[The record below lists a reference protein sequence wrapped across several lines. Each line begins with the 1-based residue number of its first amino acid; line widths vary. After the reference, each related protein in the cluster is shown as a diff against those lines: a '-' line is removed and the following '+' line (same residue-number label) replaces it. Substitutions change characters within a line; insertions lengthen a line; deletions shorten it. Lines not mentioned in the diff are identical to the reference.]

1 MQLDWCVGELTKTL
15 DRLGLANTLIVFCS
29 DNGPVDDRSE
39 RNDVAEKN
47 PEVLKQLTSQLDK
60 ILDEKSSRPQ

>member
-29 DNGPVDDRSE
+29 DNGPVDDPGE
-39 RNDVAEKN
+39 RNDVAQKN
-47 PEVLKQLTSQLDK
+47 PAVLNELTSQLDK
-60 ILDEKSSRPQ
+60 LLDEKSSRPQ